1 MLKQMADAIEEGRAV
16 TVPEA
21 LTAVENRL
29 KSLNADVQVEQEE
42 YDEVVVIK
50 AMFLNHDYQ

>member
-1 MLKQMADAIEEGRAV
+1 MILHRLDLKKIFISTGSG
-16 TVPEA
+16 
-21 LTAVENRL
+21 L

>member
-1 MLKQMADAIEEGRAV
+1 MGSEMCIRDR
-16 TVPEA
+16 
-21 LTAVENRL
+21 
-29 KSLNADVQVEQEE
+29 NADVQVEQEE